1 MQTQVP
7 DQYFSSTYQEL
18 ASQLTSRVKEVAW
31 LSEAV
36 QIHESNLGQ
45 TSQPGIREMLDR
57 VSDEGTTII
66 FPGEVLAALG
76 AKLASLPKGD
86 LTI

>member
-18 ASQLTSRVKEVAW
+18 ASQLTSTLEEIAR

-45 TSQPGIREMLDR
+45 TSQPGIRETLAR

-66 FPGEVLAALG
+66 F
-76 AKLASLPKGD
+76 
-86 LTI
+86 